1 VDNTENQSKKQILI
15 NAFNSKDVGLSFKV
29 LFGLNFLL
37 VLMFI
42 FLAGFI
48 GRSIG
53 FLDQSMDYINDNNFL
68 LKLEQTFEYRMA
80 LLELDEFYVHVGDSI
95 VP

>member
-1 VDNTENQSKKQILI
+1 MDNTENQSKKQILI

-42 FLAGFI
+42 FLAGFV

-80 LLELDEFYVHVGDSI
+80 LLQLG
-95 VP
+95 